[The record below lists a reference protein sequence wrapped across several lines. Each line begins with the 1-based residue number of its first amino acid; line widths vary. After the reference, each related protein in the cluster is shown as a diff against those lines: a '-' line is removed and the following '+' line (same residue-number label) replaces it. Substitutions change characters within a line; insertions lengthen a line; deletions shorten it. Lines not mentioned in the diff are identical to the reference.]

1 MFEMVL
7 TLGIAALTPRVP
19 VVPSPT
25 YAQRHVNVVMAGGR
39 LVSQIP
45 LVSRLPLPADDWRRP
60 SSVRFWRCD
69 LSCGAGSISSPVL
82 AEHQKNA
89 SEFAVIGT
97 DAFSWLCSV
106 VPKYLLLSGIG
117 VITRELASREIT
129 EAVQSSLESTEAKPR
144 AAALSRSLR
153 SGLDQRVTRVLAG
166 GGFGDRKALLERAV
180 NYEVATLQT
189 EVQSI
194 EDVVNNQVTR
204 ALVEVVELE
213 VADRVEKSVSDAVG
227 LTGLDSDDA
236 RRELAQLM
244 TAGDKDGNRMLTA
257 DEVFELYAGEPL
269 DEQWAALVREWVVLK
284 DIVNNKGEVASTRW
298 ERWAS
303 LATARWLYLTI
314 PIANR
319 LLRITG
325 WLRAFVEAPTAALRE
340 GDLQAAIRLAMQQA
354 STVEELWQIDSLPEP
369 LNSSNVTLLSSVAA
383 PAARGFGRLRGLL
396 RPFRRGQHN
405 SL

>member
-1 MFEMVL
+1 MVGRWL
-7 TLGIAALTPRVP
+7 V
-19 VVPSPT
+19 
-25 YAQRHVNVVMAGGR
+25 GR
-39 LVSQIP
+39 LRSP
-45 LVSRLPLPADDWRRP
+45 REDWRRP
-60 SSVRFWRCD
+60 SSVKFWRCD

-89 SEFAVIGT
+89 SELAVVGT

-117 VITRELASREIT
+117 IITRELASREISD
-129 EAVQSSLESTEAKPR
+129 AVQSSLESSEAKPR

-213 VADRVEKSVSDAVG
+213 VADRVEKSVSDAVS
-227 LTGLDSDDA
+227 LTGLESDEA

-284 DIVNNKGEVASTRW
+284 APQVASTRW

-319 LLRITG
+319 LLRVTG
-325 WLRAFVEAPTAALRE
+325 WLRAFVEAPAAALRE
-340 GDLQAAIRLAMQQA
+340 GDLQSAIRLAMQQA
-354 STVEELWQIDSLPEP
+354 STVEELWQLDTLPVP
-369 LNSSNVTLLSSVAA
+369 LNSSNVTLLAEE
-383 PAARGFGRLRGLL
+383 PAARGFVGRLRRGLL
-396 RPFRRGQHN
+396 QRGRDGV
-405 SL
+405 